1 MGKTAVGDGDL
12 SAAVVTA
19 QLGVSTKGFPIES
32 DEGYEAQPRAEES
45 GEGGPTV
52 SRW

>member
-19 QLGVSTKGFPIES
+19 QLGVSTKGFPI

-45 GEGGPTV
+45 GEGGSTV